1 MSEPIRRGG
10 QAVCAH
16 GVHSRRFDLLG
27 PVHQERIAKVRVLW
41 LFGAPGVGKS
51 TAAWRLYEEWTRA
64 GVRCGYV
71 DIDQL
76 GMCYPSPDDD
86 PDRHRLKGSVL
97 AALLPNYAAGGAQVL
112 VVSGVLNPALAR
124 WLRAELAGAEVTFCR
139 LVLAEE
145 KLRHRIAQ
153 RGGDEFWED
162 VRRIDGE
169 LDAAPALGPTVV
181 TDGLDPGQVA
191 AAVDARAGVL
201 AGASP
206 VLTDAQDRGTTD
218 LTGASTAP
226 GTVVWLCGTTAVGK
240 STLGWQLFTTLQ
252 RQGRT
257 AAFLD
262 LRQLSFIS
270 GAARTCHRLASANV
284 AAAWERFSAAG
295 ATHLILSGAVESR
308 DLVQLYRAA
317 LPATTLT
324 VYRLRAGRQEL
335 ARRVQARGRGQ
346 GARLA
351 GDWLLDQPQEVC
363 EAAARQ
369 AWHDQTR
376 VDAVEVGD
384 ALVDVTGVSPA
395 DFVSRVLTTL
405 G

>member
-1 MSEPIRRGG
+1 
-10 QAVCAH
+10 
-16 GVHSRRFDLLG
+16 L
-27 PVHQERIAKVRVLW
+27 
-41 LFGAPGVGKS
+41 
-51 TAAWRLYEEWTRA
+51 A
-64 GVRCGYV
+64 GV
-71 DIDQL
+71 
-76 GMCYPSPDDD
+76 
-86 PDRHRLKGSVL
+86 
-97 AALLPNYAAGGAQVL
+97 
-112 VVSGVLNPALAR
+112 
-124 WLRAELAGAEVTFCR
+124 EVTFCR

-145 KLRHRIAQ
+145 RLRHRLAQ
-153 RGGDEFWED
+153 RGGGQFWED

-206 VLTDAQDRGTTD
+206 LLTDAQDVGTTE
-218 LTGASTAP
+218 LTAVSTSP

-240 STLGWQLFTTLQ
+240 STLGWQLFTALL

-262 LRQLSFIS
+262 LRQLSFLS
-270 GAARTCHRLASANV
+270 GAARSCHLLASANV

-295 ATHLILSGAVESR
+295 ATHLILSGGVESR
-308 DLVQLYRAA
+308 DQAQLYRAA

-324 VYRLRAGRQEL
+324 VYRLWASRQEL

-351 GDWLLDQPQEVC
+351 GDRLLERPREVR
-363 EAAARQ
+363 EAAASQ
-369 AWHDQTR
+369 AWRDQTR
-376 VDAVEVGD
+376 ADAVEVAD
-384 ALVDVTGVSPA
+384 ALVDVSGVSPA
-395 DFVSRVLTTL
+395 DFVSQVLSTL
-405 G
+405 R

>member
-1 MSEPIRRGG
+1 LPCG
-10 QAVCAH
+10 
-16 GVHSRRFDLLG
+16 
-27 PVHQERIAKVRVLW
+27 RIAKVRVLW

-51 TAAWRLYEEWTRA
+51 TAGWRLYEEWTTA

-76 GMCYPSPDDD
+76 GMCYPSPADD

-97 AALLPNYAAGGAQVL
+97 AASWPNYARAGAQVL
-112 VVSGVLNPALAR
+112 VVSGVLNPALAG
-124 WLRAELAGAEVTFCR
+124 WLRAELAGVEVTFCR

-145 KLRHRIAQ
+145 RLRHRIAQ
-153 RGGDEFWED
+153 RGGGQFWED

-206 VLTDAQDRGTTD
+206 LLTDAQDVGTTE
-218 LTGASTAP
+218 LTAMSTSP

-240 STLGWQLFTTLQ
+240 STLGWQLFTALL

-262 LRQLSFIS
+262 LRQLSFLS
-270 GAARTCHRLASANV
+270 GAARSCHLLASANV

-295 ATHLILSGAVESR
+295 ATHLILSGGVESR
-308 DLVQLYRAA
+308 DQAQLYRAA

-324 VYRLRAGRQEL
+324 VYRLWASRQEL

-351 GDWLLDQPQEVC
+351 GDRLLERPREVR
-363 EAAARQ
+363 EAAASQ
-369 AWHDQTR
+369 AWRDQTR
-376 VDAVEVGD
+376 ADAVEVAD
-384 ALVDVTGVSPA
+384 ALVDVSGVSPA
-395 DFVSRVLTTL
+395 EFVSQVLSTL
-405 G
+405 R